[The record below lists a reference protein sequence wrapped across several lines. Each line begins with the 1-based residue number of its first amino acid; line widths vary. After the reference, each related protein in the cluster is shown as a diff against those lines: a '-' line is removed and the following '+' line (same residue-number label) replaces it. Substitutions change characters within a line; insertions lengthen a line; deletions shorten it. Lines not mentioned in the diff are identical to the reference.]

1 MAGSNAAMFL
11 AFREHVFRDGAAHM
25 ERLSM
30 AEDEPGQDTHS
41 PQDARLTS
49 LDERLDRRMA
59 EEARK
64 SGQRASAE
72 SQRVIRSAS
81 TRIISVLIGYPL
93 GGGVIG
99 WTLDL
104 WLQTLPWITLALMF
118 LGFGLGFR
126 EVLRAAKRD
135 PKPGQGVD

>member
-1 MAGSNAAMFL
+1 
-11 AFREHVFRDGAAHM
+11 
-25 ERLSM
+25 M
-30 AEDEPGQDTHS
+30 AEDETGQGTHS

-49 LDERLDRRMA
+49 LDERLDRIKA
-59 EEARK
+59 EEASK

-81 TRIISVLIGYPL
+81 TRIVSVLIGYPL
-93 GGGVIG
+93 GGGLIG

-104 WLQTLPWITLALMF
+104 WLDTLPWITLGLMF
-118 LGFGLGFR
+118 AGFGLGFR
-126 EVLRAAKRD
+126 EILKPAKRD

>member
-1 MAGSNAAMFL
+1 
-11 AFREHVFRDGAAHM
+11 
-25 ERLSM
+25 M
-30 AEDEPGQDTHS
+30 AEDETGQVPHS

-49 LDERLDRRMA
+49 LDERLNRIKA
-59 EEARK
+59 EEAEK
-64 SGQRASAE
+64 SKERASAE

-93 GGGVIG
+93 GGGLIG

-104 WLQTLPWITLALMF
+104 WLGTLPWITLALMF
-118 LGFGLGFR
+118 VGFGLGFR
-126 EVLRAAKRD
+126 EILKPVKRD

>member
-1 MAGSNAAMFL
+1 MA
-11 AFREHVFRDGAAHM
+11 D
-25 ERLSM
+25 
-30 AEDEPGQDTHS
+30 DETGQDTHS

-49 LDERLDRRMA
+49 LNERLDRVKA

-64 SGQRASAE
+64 DGKRASAE

-118 LGFGLGFR
+118 LGFALGFR
-126 EVLRAAKRD
+126 EILKAAKQD